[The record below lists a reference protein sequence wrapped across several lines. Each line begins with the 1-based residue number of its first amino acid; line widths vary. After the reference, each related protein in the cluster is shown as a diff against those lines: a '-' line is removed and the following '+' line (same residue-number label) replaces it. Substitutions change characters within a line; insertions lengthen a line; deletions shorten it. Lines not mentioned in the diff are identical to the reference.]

1 MSLSD
6 NPAAPSSRPAGY
18 DAGTLGKPSST
29 PTPPLPDGGV
39 LGRTGPIADGGVLG
53 RSGPPSDSFHSSP
66 TSSRRS
72 PGASFMER
80 GGPISPRRDSSEALE
95 GFPLA
100 VLRELTKYLSEPNAR
115 ALLLA
120 SASAAGVGVSALK
133 PSLLSVVVSQVV
145 KTFDVFGLGP
155 DAKSKCLFNLRS
167 LSHTTLVQNEVVVPI
182 VQEGDI
188 VTARESGKQMC
199 VSLNFSEVSYVKVAT
214 AISELARNI
223 VKYAGEGSITVR
235 VIPGQRRG
243 VEVVATDRGPGIPD
257 IDAVLSPRYRS
268 RSGMG
273 IGLRGTRK
281 VMDHFEIRSQPG
293 RGTTVT
299 IRKYQD

>member
-1 MSLSD
+1 M
-6 NPAAPSSRPAGY
+6 G
-18 DAGTLGKPSST
+18 
-29 PTPPLPDGGV
+29 
-39 LGRTGPIADGGVLG
+39 
-53 RSGPPSDSFHSSP
+53 SGP
-66 TSSRRS
+66 T
-72 PGASFMER
+72 
-80 GGPISPRRDSSEALE
+80 SPRRDAAEALD

-100 VLRELTKYLSEPNAR
+100 ALRELTKYLSEPNAR
-115 ALLLA
+115 ALLYA
-120 SASAAGVGVSALK
+120 SGTAAGVSVTALK
-133 PSLLSVVVSQVV
+133 PSHLSIVVSQIV
-145 KTFDVFGLGP
+145 KTFDVFGIGA
-155 DAKSKCLFNLRS
+155 DAKAKCLFNLRS
-167 LSHTTLVQNEVVVPI
+167 LSNTTFPASEVVVPI
-182 VQEGDI
+182 TSEGDI

-199 VSLNFSEVSYVKVAT
+199 VTLNFTEVSYVKVAT

-243 VEVVATDRGPGIPD
+243 IEVVATDRGPGIPD

-273 IGLRGTRK
+273 IGLRGTKK
-281 VMDHFEIRSQPG
+281 VMDHFEIRSQTG